1 MTDDKTRQA
10 TAPGDDTAQL
20 EGQTMLEGFAP
31 EPGAETEEDFTFVVE
46 GTGENA
52 RLLIQYKD
60 GTTAPPPEEMLEE
73 MEAAI
78 AQTNATMDRFYTAIH
93 EYKEFMQQRN
103 KSIEENEI
111 ILHSDSPLDKDTA
124 LTAYAMKELADV
136 ARDKITPEMWIKA
149 AQGVADRLK
158 VWQEDFSNG
167 FDLLSS
173 AIATGE
179 NFPLP
184 EELANFLENKSAILE
199 TIDTFVS
206 RFQSFE
212 QDSLN
217 RILSDVSVKVMERL
231 ANLSPEELAELER
244 ELYAEPGE
252 PTETLDT
259 VLEEAA
265 IEVLQSGNIRQGTAN
280 NTLTKIK
287 PTKRNTKVDP
297 ITHTATIT
305 HGDMVVTIPNWDKLT
320 GLKTSAY
327 QLLDACTT
335 ALTNTG
341 WKRPQVAIR
350 LSDYMQLR
358 GLKDEKEARKQVN
371 ADLETLFN
379 ARISFKE
386 KRRGKNTQNYADM
399 RICDFK
405 GIENGVIHFS
415 FGSTFFELMKSY
427 TIMPVQPQLFK
438 LNSKRNP
445 NSYYLLRRLMEHK
458 NMNVGKL
465 NEDIISVKTL
475 LEACKEGI
483 PSYEEVMAGNKH
495 VTERIIDPFER
506 DMNAL
511 EDTLTWEY
519 CHSNGA
525 PLADTELERLDYT
538 TFSELLILTHW
549 KNYPD
554 QTARMERKQARIEE
568 AKAKKKRGRKPKK
581 PPEE

>member
-1 MTDDKTRQA
+1 MTDDKPRQTA
-10 TAPGDDTAQL
+10 APGDDTAQL

-31 EPGAETEEDFTFVVE
+31 EPEPEAD
-46 GTGENA
+46 
-52 RLLIQYKD
+52 QD
-60 GTTAPPPEEMLEE
+60 APPQGYRRMTPEEKEKLKRILNDNFDKVDRYMEALKTFYESFYLPGQRGLEQLGISGKAAPPAAEQADPAATPETDILFTVAGVSVKKDFISRE
-73 MEAAI
+73 MIESAVSETMQTLKKTEAAI
-78 AQTNATMDRFYTAIH
+78 ADGLPAIRNLLESGLTFPDDISRILTTA
-93 EYKEFMQQRN
+93 
-103 KSIEENEI
+103 SENTDI
-111 ILHSDSPLDKDTA
+111 ILAGLRGALSQWAGYSAEDMQRIIAEIGDK
-124 LTAYAMKELADV
+124 
-136 ARDKITPEMWIKA
+136 AR
-149 AQGVADRLK
+149 
-158 VWQEDFSNG
+158 
-167 FDLLSS
+167 
-173 AIATGE
+173 
-179 NFPLP
+179 
-184 EELANFLENKSAILE
+184 
-199 TIDTFVS
+199 
-206 RFQSFE
+206 
-212 QDSLN
+212 
-217 RILSDVSVKVMERL
+217 ERL

-244 ELYAEPGE
+244 ELEAEQGE
-252 PTETLDT
+252 T
-259 VLEEAA
+259 VGAVIEEAA

-320 GLKTSAY
+320 GLKTTAY

-581 PPEE
+581 PPAE